1 MDVRLEPRVVREAED
16 QAFVVEV
23 VHLLGNLL
31 ALLLVDPGD
40 NYPEVAER
48 DVGNLLQVDQR
59 DNFHN
64 QEDVEVDNQNGVVVL
79 LEVDHNIRLGVVD
92 LRKEDNM

>member
-1 MDVRLEPRVVREAED
+1 MDVRLEPREVREVED

-64 QEDVEVDNQNGVVVL
+64 REDVEVDNQNGVVVL
-79 LEVDHNIRLGVVD
+79 LEVDHNIRLEVVD

>member
-1 MDVRLEPRVVREAED
+1 M
-16 QAFVVEV
+16 
-23 VHLLGNLL
+23 LGNLL
-31 ALLLVDPGD
+31 VLLLVDLGD

-64 QEDVEVDNQNGVVVL
+64 REDVEVDNQNGVVVQ

-92 LRKEDNM
+92 LRKEDNIVLEEL

>member
-1 MDVRLEPRVVREAED
+1 MDVRLEPRVVREVED

-64 QEDVEVDNQNGVVVL
+64 REDVEVDNQNGVVVL
-79 LEVDHNIRLGVVD
+79 LEVDHNIRLEVVD